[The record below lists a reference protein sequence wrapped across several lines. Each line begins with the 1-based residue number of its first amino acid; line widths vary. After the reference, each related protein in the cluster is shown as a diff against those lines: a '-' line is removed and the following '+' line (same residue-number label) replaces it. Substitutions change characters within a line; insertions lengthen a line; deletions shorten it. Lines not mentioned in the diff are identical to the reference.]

1 VKNRGSS
8 IPSFSLTY
16 PCSSVTVLVVQKAE
30 IQKIYS
36 RYSRFYDIIFEQFFY
51 PRIRL
56 GLEKIGIQS
65 GDRIIE
71 VGVGTGFSLS
81 LYPETCQVVGID
93 ITRRMLERAKAKKEK
108 LGLSH
113 IDLFEMDG
121 ENICFDDDSFDHAVL
136 PFVISVVPNLE
147 RLMAE
152 IKRVTKKG
160 GKIIIM
166 NHLYTKFSWVSR
178 MEEMLSPFFMKLGW
192 NAGLSIDMLSN
203 HCNLHIEEVSRKHKL
218 DPWFILNAT
227 NRK

>member
-166 NHLYTKFSWVSR
+166 NHLCTKISWLSR

-192 NAGLSIDMLSN
+192 NAGLSIDKLSN

>member
-1 VKNRGSS
+1 MH
-8 IPSFSLTY
+8 
-16 PCSSVTVLVVQKAE
+16 KAE

-166 NHLYTKFSWVSR
+166 NHLCTKISWLSR

-203 HCNLHIEEVSRKHKL
+203 HCNIHIEEVSRKHKL
-218 DPWFILNAT
+218 DPWFILHAT

>member
-1 VKNRGSS
+1 M
-8 IPSFSLTY
+8 
-16 PCSSVTVLVVQKAE
+16 QKAE

-36 RYSRFYDIIFEQFFY
+36 RYSGFYDIIFEQFFY

-71 VGVGTGFSLS
+71 VGVGTGLSLS
-81 LYPETCQVVGID
+81 LYPEYCKVVGID

-136 PFVISVVPNLE
+136 PFVVSVVPNLE
-147 RLMAE
+147 QLMAE
-152 IKRVTKKG
+152 IKRVTKKQREDY
-160 GKIIIM
+160 
-166 NHLYTKFSWVSR
+166 NH
-178 MEEMLSPFFMKLGW
+178 
-192 NAGLSIDMLSN
+192 
-203 HCNLHIEEVSRKHKL
+203 
-218 DPWFILNAT
+218 
-227 NRK
+227 

>member
-1 VKNRGSS
+1 M
-8 IPSFSLTY
+8 
-16 PCSSVTVLVVQKAE
+16 QKAE

-166 NHLYTKFSWVSR
+166 NHLCTKISWLSR

>member
-1 VKNRGSS
+1 M
-8 IPSFSLTY
+8 
-16 PCSSVTVLVVQKAE
+16 QKAE
-30 IQKIYS
+30 IQRIYS
-36 RYSRFYDIIFEQFFY
+36 RYSGFYDLIFEQFFY

-71 VGVGTGFSLS
+71 IGVGTGLSLS

-113 IDLFEMDG
+113 VDLFEMDG

-136 PFVISVVPNLE
+136 PFVISVVPSLE
-147 RLMAE
+147 RLMTE
-152 IKRVTKKG
+152 IKRVTRNG
-160 GKIIIM
+160 GKIIII
-166 NHLYTKFSWVSR
+166 NHLCTKLSLFSR
-178 MEEMLSPFFMKLGW
+178 MERMLSPFFMKLGW
-192 NAGLSIDMLSN
+192 NAGLSVDMLSN
-203 HCNLHIEEVSRKHKL
+203 HCNLHIEEISRKHKL
-218 DPWFILNAT
+218 DPWFILHAT

>member
-1 VKNRGSS
+1 M
-8 IPSFSLTY
+8 
-16 PCSSVTVLVVQKAE
+16 QKAE

-166 NHLYTKFSWVSR
+166 NHLCTKISWLSR

-192 NAGLSIDMLSN
+192 NAGLSIDKLSN

>member
-1 VKNRGSS
+1 M
-8 IPSFSLTY
+8 
-16 PCSSVTVLVVQKAE
+16 QKAE

-71 VGVGTGFSLS
+71 VGVGTGLSLS
-81 LYPETCQVVGID
+81 LYPESCKVVGID

-166 NHLYTKFSWVSR
+166 NHLCTKISWVSR

-203 HCNLHIEEVSRKHKL
+203 HCNIHIEEVSRKHKL

>member
-1 VKNRGSS
+1 
-8 IPSFSLTY
+8 
-16 PCSSVTVLVVQKAE
+16 VQKAE
-30 IQKIYS
+30 IQKIYG
-36 RYSRFYDIIFEQFFY
+36 RYSGFYDIIFEQFFY

-56 GLEKIGIQS
+56 GLEKIGIQR

-166 NHLYTKFSWVSR
+166 NHLCTKISWLSR

-192 NAGLSIDMLSN
+192 NAGLSIDKLSN